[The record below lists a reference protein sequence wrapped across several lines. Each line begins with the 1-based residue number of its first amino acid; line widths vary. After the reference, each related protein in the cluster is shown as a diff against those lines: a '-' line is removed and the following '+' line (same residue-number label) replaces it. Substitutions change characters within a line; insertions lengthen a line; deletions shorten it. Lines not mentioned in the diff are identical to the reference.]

1 MVVASCLNHADLKH
15 AIEECHYWSTCQ
27 LDCIFGREEQS
38 QQEDE
43 KNHYPRKTELET
55 KMRELSAKK
64 QKLTKQ
70 LNIHIGEK
78 ASHEN
83 IIGDLN
89 TELKRPEY
97 RDISKRLARE
107 TITLLTTG
115 EANSVCK

>member
-1 MVVASCLNHADLKH
+1 MWNTRL
-15 AIEECHYWSTCQ
+15 I
-27 LDCIFGREEQS
+27 CIFGREKQS
-38 QQEDE
+38 QLEDE
-43 KNHYPRKTELET
+43 KNDYPLITELQT
-55 KMRELSAKK
+55 KMREFSAKK
-64 QKLTKQ
+64 QKLTEK
-70 LNIHIGEK
+70 LNKYHGEK
-78 ASHEN
+78 ATHES